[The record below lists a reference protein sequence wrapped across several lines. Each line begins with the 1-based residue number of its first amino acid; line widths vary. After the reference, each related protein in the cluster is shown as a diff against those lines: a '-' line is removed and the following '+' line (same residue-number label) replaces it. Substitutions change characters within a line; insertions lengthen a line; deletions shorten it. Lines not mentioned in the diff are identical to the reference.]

1 MIYKNKV
8 TTGRHT
14 QLRYIKIKLCPNT
27 LQRRLHD
34 IINAEIRLLIIL
46 VQRLQSRWLKV
57 IAIWK
62 HRLITIVNQ

>member
-1 MIYKNKV
+1 MS
-8 TTGRHT
+8 HT
-14 QLRYIKIKLCPNT
+14 RYIKIKLYPST